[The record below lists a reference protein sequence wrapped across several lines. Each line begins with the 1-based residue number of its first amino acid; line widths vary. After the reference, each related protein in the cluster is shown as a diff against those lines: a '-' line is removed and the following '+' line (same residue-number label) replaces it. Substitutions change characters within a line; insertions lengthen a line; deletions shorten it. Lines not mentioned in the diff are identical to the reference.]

1 MTDDRHHVLDLRIR
15 LERVAARA
23 FDTVC
28 ASERPGRQADIAV
41 RLTFTVAFVPDEDRL
56 RVRRQ
61 ARLGAH
67 VYSATS
73 DVLHGRHRAP
83 TLNSVVLREWRAVV
97 EALEA
102 VVSEATT
109 P

>member
-1 MTDDRHHVLDLRIR
+1 MTDERHHVLDLRIR

-23 FDTVC
+23 FDAAC
-28 ASERPGRQADIAV
+28 APEQPRRQTDIAV
-41 RLTFTVAFVPDEDRL
+41 RLIFAVAFLPDDDRW

-83 TLNSVVLREWRAVV
+83 TLNSALLSEWRAVV

-102 VVSEATT
+102 AVPDTT

>member
-1 MTDDRHHVLDLRIR
+1 MDDRHRVLDLRIR

-23 FDTVC
+23 FDAVC
-28 ASERPGRQADIAV
+28 APESPGRQTDIAV

-83 TLNSVVLREWRAVV
+83 TLNSALLSEWRAVV
-97 EALEA
+97 EALES
-102 VVSEATT
+102 VVSDDTT